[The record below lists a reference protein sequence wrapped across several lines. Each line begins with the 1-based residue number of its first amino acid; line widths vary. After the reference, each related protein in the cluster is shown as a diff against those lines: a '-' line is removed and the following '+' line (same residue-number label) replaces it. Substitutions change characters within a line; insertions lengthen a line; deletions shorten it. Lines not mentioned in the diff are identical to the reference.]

1 MSQHDDPVKR
11 LELLK
16 AAEPLDL
23 MADAERAMSLARY
36 GVLSA
41 EATDSMV
48 RLAEL
53 AKMVAEYRCRS
64 DRDVYFAFAELWS

>member
-23 MADAERAMSLARY
+23 IMDAERAMNLARY
-36 GVLSA
+36 GVLSP

-53 AKMVAEYRCRS
+53 AKLMAAYRCG
-64 DRDVYFAFAELWS
+64 AEGNTYAWPGFWS